1 MDQISLRELAAWVVA
16 GGAGATLAISKIR
29 TLNCSK
35 KSQSEAVKKDA
46 VSRESLE
53 SLSELLP
60 KALPKIKTGVKD
72 NAQIKALAKALKFE
86 ALPIKKSGEKARGV
100 AKVQKRKGSKG

>member
-1 MDQISLRELAAWVVA
+1 MDQISTRELVAWVVA
-16 GGAGATLAISKIR
+16 LGGVGILVTSKIR

-35 KSQSEAVKKDA
+35 KSQSEPVKKEDVPA
-46 VSRESLE
+46 ESLE

-60 KALPKIKTGVKD
+60 KALPKIKTGVKG

-86 ALPIKKSGEKARGV
+86 ALPIKKSGAKAGAV
-100 AKVQKRKGSKG
+100 ARVSKQKSSKG

>member
-1 MDQISLRELAAWVVA
+1 MDQISLRELVAWVVA

-29 TLNCSK
+29 TRRHSVNCQK
-35 KSQSEAVKKDA
+35 KPQLSDTKSSE
-46 VSRESLE
+46 SWE

-72 NAQIKALAKALKFE
+72 NAQIKTLAKALKFE

-100 AKVQKRKGSKG
+100 AKVQKRKGGKG

>member
-1 MDQISLRELAAWVVA
+1 MAAWVVA

-29 TLNCSK
+29 TLNYSK
-35 KSQSEAVKKDA
+35 KSQSEVAQKEA
-46 VSRESLE
+46 APEESLE
-53 SLSELLP
+53 SLSKLLP

-100 AKVQKRKGSKG
+100 AKVQKRKGGKG

>member
-16 GGAGATLAISKIR
+16 GGVGATLAISKIR

-35 KSQSEAVKKDA
+35 KSQSEVMQKDN
-46 VSRESLE
+46 VSKESLE

-86 ALPIKKSGEKARGV
+86 ALPIKKGGEKARGV

>member
-1 MDQISLRELAAWVVA
+1 MDQISIRELVAWVVA
-16 GGAGATLAISKIR
+16 LGGVGILVTSKIR

-35 KSQSEAVKKDA
+35 ESQSEPVKKEDVPA
-46 VSRESLE
+46 ESLE

-60 KALPKIKTGVKD
+60 KALPKIKTGVKG

-86 ALPIKKSGEKARGV
+86 ALPIKKSGAKAGAV
-100 AKVQKRKGSKG
+100 ARISKQKGSKG

>member
-29 TLNCSK
+29 TLKRSK
-35 KSQSEAVKKDA
+35 NYQGGPVQREGAPK
-46 VSRESLE
+46 ESLE

-60 KALPKIKTGVKD
+60 KALPKIKTGVKG

-100 AKVQKRKGSKG
+100 AKVQKRKGGKG